1 MKKRTIKL
9 FCVGIA
15 GALAVS
21 AYIQKFH
28 KSETDLLFSNI
39 EALADPEQSTNKFDW
54 VPPTINCSVYVAT
67 KQNPTQEGTYIP
79 GTKDTCISGSQHSG
93 CPDCSI

>member
-28 KSETDLLFSNI
+28 KSE
-39 EALADPEQSTNKFDW
+39 ALADPEQSTNKFDW
-54 VPPTINCSVYVAT
+54 VPPTINCSVYVAN

>member
-39 EALADPEQSTNKFDW
+39 EALADPEQSTNKFDL
-54 VPPTINCSVYVAT
+54 TL
-67 KQNPTQEGTYIP
+67 
-79 GTKDTCISGSQHSG
+79 
-93 CPDCSI
+93 

>member
-39 EALADPEQSTNKFDW
+39 EALADPEQST
-54 VPPTINCSVYVAT
+54 INCSVYVAN

>member
-54 VPPTINCSVYVAT
+54 VPPTINCSVWTA
-67 KQNPTQEGTYIP
+67 KLLQKSEMR
-79 GTKDTCISGSQHSG
+79 KDIVIELSYKGFG
-93 CPDCSI
+93 

>member
-1 MKKRTIKL
+1 M

-39 EALADPEQSTNKFDW
+39 EALADPEQSQINKIPRKKEPIFQGQKIPVFQDHNTQDA
-54 VPPTINCSVYVAT
+54 PTVQYNW
-67 KQNPTQEGTYIP
+67 QNIIP
-79 GTKDTCISGSQHSG
+79 
-93 CPDCSI
+93 